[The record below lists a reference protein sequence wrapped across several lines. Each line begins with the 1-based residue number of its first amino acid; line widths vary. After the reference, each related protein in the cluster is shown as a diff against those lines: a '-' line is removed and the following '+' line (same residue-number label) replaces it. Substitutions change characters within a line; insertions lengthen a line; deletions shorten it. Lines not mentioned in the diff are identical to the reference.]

1 MAAARLIA
9 GMRRSRSPYRDKWER
24 NGVDGLCRVRGA
36 LGYVTPAEELAGV
49 GARILAE
56 RDRLLLEA
64 RDSRAVGQSRGA
76 RGWVKG
82 TTASD

>member
-1 MAAARLIA
+1 MVLMGFA
-9 GMRRSRSPYRDKWER
+9 GCAMCSDTI
-24 NGVDGLCRVRGA
+24 
-36 LGYVTPAEELAGV
+36 TPADGVAGLGV
-49 GARILAE
+49 RILAE
-56 RDRLLLEA
+56 RDRLLREA

>member
-1 MAAARLIA
+1 VIARKD
-9 GMRRSRSPYRDKWER
+9 RSRSPYRDKWER
-24 NGVDGLCRVRGA
+24 NGADGLCRVRDA
-36 LGYVTPAEELAGV
+36 LGYVTPADEVAGLGV
-49 GARILAE
+49 RILAE
-56 RDRLLLEA
+56 RDRLLWEA

>member
-1 MAAARLIA
+1 MIARKD
-9 GMRRSRSPYRDKWER
+9 RSRSPYRDKWER
-24 NGVDGLCRVRGA
+24 NGADGLRRVRDA
-36 LGYVTPAEELAGV
+36 LGYVTLADGVAGLGV
-49 GARILAE
+49 GILAE
-56 RDRLLLEA
+56 RDRLLQEA